1 METAQWHIKRKIQV
15 TDSVVW
21 EWSSLLHTVTKLVRI
36 QASMVLWGQLHLGH
50 KMLEAITASSP
61 KDDTS
66 SVEKYVP
73 NFKQF
78 LLISFYTWVILKGF
92 QKFVTQWFHLALPWF
107 LFLKRWVVYEKLLPR
122 SKLTCSH
129 LHSGLWY
136 ISVDASYHRCHI
148 KTQTS
153 PPEIFVFKFPGKY
166 FHLKL
171 WSSG

>member
-1 METAQWHIKRKIQV
+1 METAQWNIKRKMQV

-92 QKFVTQWFHLALPWF
+92 QKFVTQWFHLAVPWF

-122 SKLTCSH
+122 SKLTWSH

-153 PPEIFVFKFPGKY
+153 PPEIFVFKLPGKY